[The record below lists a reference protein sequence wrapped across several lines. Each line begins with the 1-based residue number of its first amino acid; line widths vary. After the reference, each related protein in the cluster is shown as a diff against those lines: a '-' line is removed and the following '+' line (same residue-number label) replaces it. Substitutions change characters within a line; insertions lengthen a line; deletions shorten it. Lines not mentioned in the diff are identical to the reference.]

1 MKKNVPIFLR
11 LLLLLSAAGLSFA
24 AQAGGI
30 ALGATR
36 VIYPQGSKQT
46 NLLADYQFFC
56 QQCFF
61 NSVMGRQCRWF
72 TLDGL
77 YHYAAS
83 LCDPA

>member
-24 AQAGGI
+24 VQAGGI

-46 NLLADYQFFC
+46 SLPII
-56 QQCFF
+56 
-61 NSVMGRQCRWF
+61 NSS
-72 TLDGL
+72 
-77 YHYAAS
+77 AS
-83 LCDPA
+83 NV

>member
-46 NLLADYQFFC
+46 SLPII
-56 QQCFF
+56 
-61 NSVMGRQCRWF
+61 NSS
-72 TLDGL
+72 
-77 YHYAAS
+77 AS
-83 LCDPA
+83 NVFLIQSWVPMPMVHARRILSLRRLSL